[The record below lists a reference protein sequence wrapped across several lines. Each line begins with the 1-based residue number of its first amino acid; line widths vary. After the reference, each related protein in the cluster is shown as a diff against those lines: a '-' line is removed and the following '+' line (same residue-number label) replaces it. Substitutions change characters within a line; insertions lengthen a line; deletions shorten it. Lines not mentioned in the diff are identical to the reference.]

1 MVLAPNETVIVV
13 ISAQSC
19 ALCSSITL
27 GTFLGTKISIFTLSQ
42 TAHLFLLEIFIIVI
56 KTVCILHTK
65 AAVCEIEEVVLIVI
79 DINSYFEQFIGR
91 CKSDILLG
99 YPCYCNILESHHHWG
114 LLESSA

>member
-1 MVLAPNETVIVV
+1 MRYVPLSP
-13 ISAQSC
+13 S
-19 ALCSSITL
+19 
-27 GTFLGTKISIFTLSQ
+27 GHFLGLKL
-42 TAHLFLLEIFIIVI
+42 AFLRCPRLLTSFYWRIFIIVI

-99 YPCYCNILESHHHWG
+99 
-114 LLESSA
+114 